1 MEIRY
6 PIHEHNLPASRLK
19 SRKSF
24 MRNESLDPIAA
35 RIYRLDIGREWDQT
49 PTNTALQDPTEEL
62 PQGRN
67 LERKDW
73 VTLNRD
79 RAKVGRTGR
88 NLHKWGLIPSSEC
101 PCGHPTQTMEHILR
115 QCDLGP
121 KITDRDLLE
130 GNDLALNWAKTW
142 RDKI

>member
-1 MEIRY
+1 M
-6 PIHEHNLPASRLK
+6 
-19 SRKSF
+19 
-24 MRNESLDPIAA
+24 
-35 RIYRLDIGREWDQT
+35 
-49 PTNTALQDPTEEL
+49 
-62 PQGRN
+62 
-67 LERKDW
+67 
-73 VTLNRD
+73 TLNRD

-142 RDKI
+142 RDMMMSSLTYKLNFESVNCQLDLLCKKIKCFGEIVDYNMAVDLSNLSTFLFISI